1 MEQMSQNPLSKHF
14 RQPKL
19 FLKLPSNGA
28 FYPAGTLIPTE
39 NMEFPVYAMTAKDE
53 IMFKTPDALL
63 NGQSTVSVIQSCMP
77 NIKNGWMVPSID
89 IDAILI
95 AIRIATYGDKMDL
108 EFNIPVIN
116 EQRGYEIQ
124 LTPLLDTLTQHSYNS
139 VCVYKDFTFEIVPG
153 NYKTF
158 TDNALKTFEEQRL
171 FRVINNEEMSD
182 ADKLQAFNESFTRLT
197 DINISTIFS
206 SVKSITVG
214 EEVVTNATYIKE
226 FLENADSD
234 VYHAILKHI
243 DAQRKQFQVKPFVIN
258 TTEQDQVNGA
268 PATVEVPF
276 TFDNSNFFASGS

>member
-19 FLKLPSNGA
+19 YLKLPSNGA
-28 FYPAGTLIPTE
+28 FYPAGTLKPTE

-63 NGQSTVSVIQSCMP
+63 NGQSTVNVIQSCMP
-77 NIKNGWMVPSID
+77 NIVNGWMVPSID

-108 EFNIPVIN
+108 EFNIPN
-116 EQRGYEIQ
+116 TKEQRGYEIQ
-124 LTPLLDTLTQHSYNS
+124 LTPLLDTITQHSYES
-139 VCVYKDFTFEIVPG
+139 VCVYKDFTFEVAPG

-171 FRVINNEEMSD
+171 FKVINSEELSD
-182 ADKLQAFNESFTRLT
+182 AEKLQAFNESFTRLT

-206 SVKSITVG
+206 SVKSISVG
-214 EEVVTNATYIKE
+214 DEVVTNSTHIKE
-226 FLENADSD
+226 FLDNADSD

-243 DAQRKQFQVKPFVIN
+243 DTQRKKFQVKPFTIN
-258 TTEQDQVNGA
+258 TTEDDQARGA
-268 PATVEVPF
+268 PKSFEVPF
-276 TFDNSNFFASGS
+276 TFDQSNFFVSGS